1 MTASAIILLVI
12 AICLV
17 PLAGLFAAMD
27 AALQR
32 VSKAR
37 VEEMRREGVKRA
49 AGLEEVVAERAR
61 HVALLLLL
69 RIVCET
75 LAAVLFTVVLYSLWG
90 DGWQT
95 VLTAAGVM
103 IVVSYVLVGVGPRT
117 LGRQHAYGVAL
128 ATAGLMRLLGRVLG
142 PVATLLIL
150 VGNAL
155 TPGRGFR
162 DGPFSTEV
170 ELRELVDM
178 AEERGVVESGERNMI
193 HSVFELG
200 DTIAREVMVPRTDV
214 VWIERHKTVRQA
226 LALALRSGFS
236 RLPVIGE
243 NVDDVVGV
251 VYLKDLVRRSQNTSE
266 ARNGPRVEEL
276 MRPPTFVPESKPV
289 DELLRDMQ
297 AQRIHIAIV
306 VDEYGGFAG
315 LVTIEDILEEIVGEI
330 ADEHD
335 AFQRPPVEEL
345 PDGAMRVTA
354 RLPVE
359 DLAELFGVELPE
371 DDDVETVG
379 GLLARALGRVP
390 IEGATAR
397 VGGLELVAESTGG
410 RRNRIDT
417 LLVCRVSAPDP
428 DGENEH
434 PSGSGRPSGGTRNE
448 EPAPVEG

>member
-1 MTASAIILLVI
+1 MSSGAIVLLVI
-12 AICLV
+12 ACCLV
-17 PLAGLFAAMD
+17 PLAGLFGAMD

-37 VEEMRREGVKRA
+37 VEELRREGAKRA
-49 AGLEEVVAERAR
+49 GALEEVVLERAR
-61 HVALLLLL
+61 HVSLLLLL
-69 RIVCET
+69 RIACEMV
-75 LAAVLFTVVLYSLWG
+75 AAVLGTVLLYDAWG
-90 DGWQT
+90 GGWRT
-95 VLTAAGVM
+95 VLTAAATM
-103 IVVSYVLVGVGPRT
+103 TVVSYVLIGVGPRT
-117 LGRQHAYGVAL
+117 LGRQHAYSVAL
-128 ATAGLMRLLGRVLG
+128 ATAGVVRLLGRVLG

-150 VGNAL
+150 VGNMI

-162 DGPFSTEV
+162 DGPFSSEV

-178 AEERGVVESGERNMI
+178 AEERGVVESGERQMI

-214 VWIERHKTVRQA
+214 VWIERTKTVRQA

-236 RLPVIGE
+236 RIPVIGE

-251 VYLKDLVRRSQNTSE
+251 VYLKDLVRRSQNSQE
-266 ARNGPRVEEL
+266 RGGPRVEEL
-276 MRPPTFVPESKPV
+276 MRKPTFVPESKPV

-335 AFQRPPVEEL
+335 RVQRPPVEEL
-345 PDGAMRVTA
+345 PDGSIRVTA

-359 DLAELFGVELPE
+359 DLAQLFGVELPQG
-371 DDDVETVG
+371 DDVETVG
-379 GLLARALGRVP
+379 GLLARELGRVP
-390 IEGATAR
+390 IEGASAEI
-397 VGGLELVAESTGG
+397 GGLRLVAESTGG
-410 RRNRIDT
+410 RRNRVDT
-417 LLVCRVSAPDP
+417 LLVCRV
-428 DGENEH
+428 EE
-434 PSGSGRPSGGTRNE
+434 PSGDDADETAGATGRGATRYE
-448 EPAPVEG
+448 EPAPVES

>member
-1 MTASAIILLVI
+1 MSTGAVTMLVVAIL
-12 AICLV
+12 LV

-37 VEEMRREGVKRA
+37 VEEMRREGLKRA
-49 AGLEEVVAERAR
+49 DALEQVVLERAR

-69 RIVCET
+69 RIVCEMV
-75 LAAVLFTVVLYSLWG
+75 AAVVVTVLFYNLWG
-90 DGWQT
+90 SSWQT
-95 VLTAAGVM
+95 VLTSAGLM
-103 IVVSYVLVGVGPRT
+103 TVVSYVLIGVGPRT

-128 ATAGLMRLLGRVLG
+128 ATAGVVRLLGRVLG

-150 VGNAL
+150 IGNMI

-162 DGPFSTEV
+162 DGPFSSEV

-214 VWIERHKTVRQA
+214 VWIERGKSVRQA

-236 RLPVIGE
+236 RIPVIGE

-251 VYLKDLVRRSQNTSE
+251 VYLKDLVRRSQNGSDT
-266 ARNGPRVEEL
+266 RTRVEEL
-276 MRPPTFVPESKPV
+276 MRTPTFVPESKPV

-315 LVTIEDILEEIVGEI
+315 LLTIEDILEEIVGEI
-330 ADEHD
+330 SDEHD
-335 AFQRPPVEEL
+335 AVQRPPVEEL
-345 PDGAMRVTA
+345 PGGSMRVTA

-359 DLAELFGVELPE
+359 DLAQLFGVELPQ

-390 IEGATAR
+390 IEGAAAE
-397 VGGLELVAESTGG
+397 VGGLRLVAESTGG

-417 LLVCRVSAPDP
+417 LLVSRVQKPAD
-428 DGENEH
+428 DDADEQR
-434 PSGSGRPSGGTRNE
+434 SGSGRGSSRFE
-448 EPAPVEG
+448 EPATVES